1 MVLLSCISVSLTK
14 LGEIIKIVPKVKLF
28 ISESGSLRY
37 ELLRKLSMGRK
48 PRLLLNRSN
57 SKYFNHT
64 ARRVNRIMNQ
74 KKFSYLEIGVA
85 SGTTLQSIAA
95 YKKHGV
101 DPLPLINIEKLPD
114 GVTFSKM
121 TSDEYFSLLDK
132 NAEFDFIFLDGLHEI
147 KQLLKDF
154 LNSLNHLTI
163 GGWILID
170 DIVPSDS
177 ISAVSP
183 MAESYRIRGV
193 KQSEGYPWHG
203 DCFKLLQFILLNFP
217 QIDSFLILYPD
228 NPQLLLK
235 INAKINYRDSVSDT
249 KIEQV
254 LRQDY
259 TEVFSSEN
267 FKKYP
272 VCIEDVLMIELERKG
287 IISRRD

>member
-1 MVLLSCISVSLTK
+1 MKV
-14 LGEIIKIVPKVKLF
+14 GEVIKIVPKVKLF

-85 SGTTLQSIAA
+85 SGTTLQSIIAD
-95 YKKHGV
+95 KKHGV
-101 DPLPLINIEKLPD
+101 DPLPLINIEKLPN
-114 GVTFSKM
+114 GVTFSKI
-121 TSDEYFSLLDK
+121 TSDEYFASLDR
-132 NAEFDFIFLDGLHEI
+132 NVEFDFIFLDGLHEI
-147 KQLLKDF
+147 KQLLRDF
-154 LNSLNHLTI
+154 FNSLNHVTI

-177 ISAVSP
+177 ISAISSID
-183 MAESYRIRGV
+183 ESYRRRGV
-193 KQSEGYPWHG
+193 KQNEGYPWHG
-203 DCFKLLQFILLNFP
+203 DCFKILQLILLNFP
-217 QIDSFLILYPD
+217 QVDSFLILYPD

-235 INAKINYRDSVSDT
+235 INAKIDYRDFVNDV

-254 LRQDY
+254 LSQDY
-259 TEVFSSEN
+259 MEVFSSEN
-267 FKKYP
+267 LKKYP
-272 VCIEDVLMIELERKG
+272 IYIEDVLMIELEKKG